1 MIRSF
6 RHKGL
11 EGFYRTGST
20 KGIRPDHARRLA
32 RLLTFLDQ
40 AAGPDDL
47 DLPGWRLHPL
57 KGELAGFWSLTV
69 NGNWRMIFRFN
80 GIDVELLDY
89 LDYH

>member
-1 MIRSF
+1 
-6 RHKGL
+6 
-11 EGFYRTGST
+11 
-20 KGIRPDHARRLA
+20 LA

-69 NGNWRMIFRFN
+69 NGNWRVIFRFT

>member
-6 RHKGL
+6 RRKGL

-20 KGIRPDHARRLA
+20 KDIRPDHAKRLA

-40 AAGPDDL
+40 ATVPDDL

-69 NGNWRMIFRFN
+69 YGNWRVIFRFA
-80 GIDVELLDY
+80 GVDVELLGY